1 MNYSSPQTER
11 LNGMFAACLLAFVL
25 NIITL
30 PCQASAADK
39 QTRARL
45 NSSYEKRSPGLEAF
59 ELNQARALDAAKK
72 GSSLAQ
78 FSPPA
83 RSAGSVEPVRLT
95 WPERNRPLVIGI
107 PTSRSVR
114 QGRVL
119 GVTPAQD
126 LVTFSLLPDLQQ
138 QVEGI
143 VQRTRA
149 PHVAVVAMDPRT
161 GRVLALADKSS
172 GLRDAAFH
180 AGFPA
185 ASLFKV
191 VTAAAAVERARV
203 APDARIAFRG
213 GNYTLNQWNYLP
225 NTRTDRRVMS
235 LTEALGRSCN
245 PVFGRV
251 ALRFLTPDALESFA
265 ERFGFNEKIYFDAPL
280 PESAASIP
288 SDKYGL
294 SRTAAGFGAVT
305 ISPIHAATLMAGL
318 ANGGKMSRPILI
330 DKITN
335 RNGQPI
341 YSSHTEVIAQ
351 MVRPDTARKVLEM
364 MKSTTTIGTSRK
376 DFAASRGRPALPVNV
391 AAKTGTLSGKN
402 PKGLNHW
409 FIATAP
415 LENPKVAIAVIV
427 VDPQNSSAR
436 AARVGRE
443 VLEYYLFRR

>member
-1 MNYSSPQTER
+1 
-11 LNGMFAACLLAFVL
+11 
-25 NIITL
+25 
-30 PCQASAADK
+30 
-39 QTRARL
+39 
-45 NSSYEKRSPGLEAF
+45 
-59 ELNQARALDAAKK
+59 
-72 GSSLAQ
+72 
-78 FSPPA
+78 
-83 RSAGSVEPVRLT
+83 
-95 WPERNRPLVIGI
+95 
-107 PTSRSVR
+107 
-114 QGRVL
+114 
-119 GVTPAQD
+119 
-126 LVTFSLLPDLQQ
+126 
-138 QVEGI
+138 
-143 VQRTRA
+143 
-149 PHVAVVAMDPRT
+149 MDPRT

-235 LTEALGRSCN
+235 LTEALGKSCN